1 MGSTLLPPADWR
13 YSLRA
18 SLHGSQVYV
27 IIAPAH
33 APFQRK
39 RWIMELFDLKGKVA
53 LVTGGNGGIGLGIAR
68 GLAGAGA
75 DVAVAGRNREKNV
88 AAVAELAGLGVRAIE
103 LVVDVTDETQV
114 NRMVEAT
121 IQKLGGL
128 DILVANAGT
137 NVRKS
142 PETYSLEEWH

>member
-39 RWIMELFDLKGKVA
+39 RWIMELFDLRGKVA

-68 GLAGAGA
+68 GLAQAGA
-75 DVAVAGRNREKNV
+75 HVAIAGRN
-88 AAVAELAGLGVRAIE
+88 AAKHSAAIAALE
-103 LVVDVTDETQV
+103 E
-114 NRMVEAT
+114 
-121 IQKLGGL
+121 LGGQ
-128 DILVANAGT
+128 V
-137 NVRKS
+137 
-142 PETYSLEEWH
+142 